1 MPMSRKLK
9 YYRLIYRGFKM
20 KKNDSLFVIL
30 ALIGMLMCLLFG
42 YTVGRGDIQIP
53 PIPFEEVK

>member
-20 KKNDSLFVIL
+20 KKNDSLDD
-30 ALIGMLMCLLFG
+30 CE
-42 YTVGRGDIQIP
+42 
-53 PIPFEEVK
+53 FEAEEAEYKEKNR